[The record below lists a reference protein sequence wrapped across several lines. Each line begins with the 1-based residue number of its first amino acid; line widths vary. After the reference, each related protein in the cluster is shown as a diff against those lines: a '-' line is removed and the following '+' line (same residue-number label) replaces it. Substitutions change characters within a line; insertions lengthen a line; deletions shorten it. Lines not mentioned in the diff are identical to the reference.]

1 MKSERNVEEKPTRK
15 NGVWGI
21 RIGRYCYK
29 NIVRIATALAAS
41 LLLIASPAFA
51 GPPLICHAI
60 DIGSAKSLPWTSTGW
75 NLTGTETYDTSR
87 VVADTLALLTPDT
100 PVLVRMETLRRATL
114 YAQHRA
120 VSAKELLLKL
130 EARTRENPKDALA
143 AFDFGYAVETYKQA
157 HWLTQHTD
165 WLKAAAADPELVRAN
180 PATSLDGYAMVKKA
194 IALRG
199 QDAEMEFAAALIAG
213 EAAKGEQQEHVQKA
227 RDGAKGDALLA
238 RNLEARFPERIAKAA
253 Q

>member
-1 MKSERNVEEKPTRK
+1 MKSHQQIKRRNSHQP
-15 NGVWGI
+15 NF
-21 RIGRYCYK
+21 
-29 NIVRIATALAAS
+29 VRIAASIAAM
-41 LLLIASPAFA
+41 LLLVVSPAFA
-51 GPPLICHAI
+51 GPPLLCHAI
-60 DIGSAKSLPWTSTGW
+60 DIGSAHSLPWTSTGW
-75 NLTGTETYDTSR
+75 NLTGTENYDSSR

-120 VSAKELLLKL
+120 ASAKELLLKL

-143 AFDFGYAVETYKQA
+143 AFDLGYAAETYKQLRE
-157 HWLTQHTD
+157 LT
-165 WLKAAAADPELVRAN
+165 WMKGAASLDPELVRSN
-180 PATSLDGYAMVKKA
+180 PAMNLDGYAMVKKA

-199 QDAEMEFAAALIAG
+199 QDAQMEFAAALIAS

-227 RDGAKGDALLA
+227 RDGAKGDTLLT
-238 RNLEARFPERIAKAA
+238 RNLEQRFPERIAKAS